1 MIDPQ
6 NFIDRM
12 LETENLTDAL
22 EDEDAD
28 YLLNWGVAQLK
39 EKLGKFDDKK
49 DAGEYTNA
57 LMSFMRTVNQIT
69 GNLESIQPEDLVHR
83 RAAVLRRDRADRL
96 LAFVVERRIS
106 ESRHLFSIRI
116 RRAGSPGLPLRRRA
130 RHETPAARWN
140 SSSVFLSFS

>member
-69 GNLESIQPEDLVHR
+69 GNLESIQPEDLVQLGGLR
-83 RAAVLRRDRADRL
+83 LKVFGPGQELAMDVYGEAVARL
-96 LAFVVERRIS
+96 KTMTPHQSVEYLLQS
-106 ESRHLFSIRI
+106 
-116 RRAGSPGLPLRRRA
+116 
-130 RHETPAARWN
+130 
-140 SSSVFLSFS
+140 FLKEE